1 MTRLPSPDE
10 LLSWIRDNPGDTS
23 KREVARAFGI
33 KGSDRVELKR
43 MLKALEDE
51 GLIARERRHIRDP
64 ESLPPVSV
72 LRVTGTDPDGDLL
85 AVPAQWEGSADM
97 PQVRLMLRPGE
108 PALGPGDRIL
118 ARTTWGERGYEGRL
132 IRRIGQAQAKVI
144 GVFRAG
150 TEGGRIKPIDK
161 KSDRE
166 WHVEPGE
173 TNGALDGELVEA
185 EQAGPKGRL
194 GLPRARVTARLGD
207 PSAPKAVSL
216 IAIHE
221 HGLRTAFEEAAL
233 AEVAGPIDLGGRT
246 DLRHLPLVTIDPA
259 DARDHDDA
267 ICAVPSGTGWT
278 LWVAIADVAAY
289 VRPGSAL
296 DHEARLRGNSTYFP
310 DRVVS
315 MLPESLS
322 ADLCSLMPGVDRPCI
337 AVEISLNAD
346 GTKRTHRFHRG
357 LMRSPAALTYE
368 AAQAAVDGQPD
379 ETTAPY
385 LEDVLTP
392 LFAVHALLSTQR
404 DLRHPLNLDLPE
416 RRIVLSDAGH
426 VVSVAFRDRLEAHK
440 LVEECM
446 ILANVCAAETLEH
459 GRRPVMYRVHEEP
472 ARERLDALRDVAEGA
487 GLALAR
493 GQVLTTRHLNQLL
506 DQATGMDAAEMINL
520 SVLRAM
526 TQAYYAPDN
535 LGHFGLAL
543 ARYAHFTSP
552 IRRYADLLVH
562 RALIAQHEWGDDG
575 LSPQDTERMTETGEL
590 ISQTERRSMLAER
603 DTTDRYLAAYLA
615 DRVDGEFVGR
625 ISGIA
630 RFGLF
635 VKLDET
641 GADGLVPL
649 SSMGQEFF
657 HYDRQSQTLM
667 GDRSGLVISLGQRA
681 RVRLTEAEAITG
693 GLVFDLLELDGEALP
708 SGSTAPR
715 SKALRRA
722 APKRRSRSRTVSR
735 TPKSSK
741 RGRAR
746 E

>member
-72 LRVTGTDPDGDLL
+72 LRITGTDPDGDLL
-85 AVPAQWEGSADM
+85 AVPAQWEGSTDL

-118 ARTTWGERGYEGRL
+118 ARTVRGEGGYEGRL

-207 PSAPKAVSL
+207 PTAPKAVSL

-246 DLRHLPLVTIDPA
+246 DLRHLPLITIDPA

-267 ICAVPSGTGWT
+267 ICAVPNGTGWT

-379 ETTAPY
+379 E
-385 LEDVLTP
+385 
-392 LFAVHALLSTQR
+392 
-404 DLRHPLNLDLPE
+404 
-416 RRIVLSDAGH
+416 
-426 VVSVAFRDRLEAHK
+426 
-440 LVEECM
+440 
-446 ILANVCAAETLEH
+446 
-459 GRRPVMYRVHEEP
+459 
-472 ARERLDALRDVAEGA
+472 
-487 GLALAR
+487 
-493 GQVLTTRHLNQLL
+493 
-506 DQATGMDAAEMINL
+506 
-520 SVLRAM
+520 
-526 TQAYYAPDN
+526 
-535 LGHFGLAL
+535 
-543 ARYAHFTSP
+543 
-552 IRRYADLLVH
+552 
-562 RALIAQHEWGDDG
+562 
-575 LSPQDTERMTETGEL
+575 
-590 ISQTERRSMLAER
+590 
-603 DTTDRYLAAYLA
+603 
-615 DRVDGEFVGR
+615 
-625 ISGIA
+625 
-630 RFGLF
+630 
-635 VKLDET
+635 
-641 GADGLVPL
+641 
-649 SSMGQEFF
+649 
-657 HYDRQSQTLM
+657 
-667 GDRSGLVISLGQRA
+667 
-681 RVRLTEAEAITG
+681 
-693 GLVFDLLELDGEALP
+693 
-708 SGSTAPR
+708 
-715 SKALRRA
+715 
-722 APKRRSRSRTVSR
+722 
-735 TPKSSK
+735 
-741 RGRAR
+741 
-746 E
+746 